1 MPKVPVTQADFDPK
15 KVISDKIICEMEILG
30 PNNAIV
36 LLSERSLLESFRKS
50 PNRSIDGT
58 FSTTP
63 FCVTIGWAQYLAL
76 LHQCNGV
83 WLSTAYVLL
92 PDKTKESYE
101 NGLNLLRRAAIP
113 PGWKV
118 VEGFPNLIISDS
130 DDNAVDT
137 SDEATAQDASVPAS
151 APPADA
157 QIFFVKA
164 KWKKDWELGMTLVS
178 LISETI
184 FSIM

>member
-1 MPKVPVTQADFDPK
+1 M
-15 KVISDKIICEMEILG
+15 
-30 PNNAIV
+30 
-36 LLSERSLLESFRKS
+36 ESFRKS
-50 PNRSIDGT
+50 LNRSIDGT

-130 DDNAVDT
+130 EDNAA
-137 SDEATAQDASVPAS
+137 DEATSQDSSVPAS

-178 LISETI
+178 LISETTS
-184 FSIM
+184 SIM

>member
-15 KVISDKIICEMEILG
+15 KVISDKIICEIEILG

-50 PNRSIDGT
+50 PNHSIDGT

-83 WLSTAYVLL
+83 WLSTAYVLMETTIQWIMKNPPL
-92 PDKTKESYE
+92 PLLLAWQD
-101 NGLNLLRRAAIP
+101 LLRWLSP
-113 PGWKV
+113 LW
-118 VEGFPNLIISDS
+118 
-130 DDNAVDT
+130 
-137 SDEATAQDASVPAS
+137 
-151 APPADA
+151 
-157 QIFFVKA
+157 
-164 KWKKDWELGMTLVS
+164 WELLH
-178 LISETI
+178 L
-184 FSIM
+184 FR